1 MSNPKREMLRHFLA
15 TIAYRAQKVLRGA
28 PGNYPDLLIGSGVRS
43 PLEIVHHMRGLA
55 MFTHSH
61 FRPYESTHPPYLG
74 WEEEVAGF
82 HQVLAEL
89 DADLASDLPLLER
102 SYERLLQGPL
112 ADIMTHVGQL
122 AMLRRLAGSSVPAEN
137 FSNAEIRSGRVGSDQ
152 PDPADPD

>member
-1 MSNPKREMLRHFLA
+1 MSDPEREMLRHFLA
-15 TIAYRAQKVLRGA
+15 TIAYRTQKALRGA
-28 PGNYPDLLIGSGVRS
+28 PNTYPDLLVGAGVRS
-43 PLEIVHHMRGLA
+43 PLEIVHHMRGLM

-61 FRPYESTHPPYLG
+61 FRPYESTHPPYLS

-82 HQVLAEL
+82 HQVMAEL
-89 DADLASDLPLLER
+89 DADLESELPLLER

-112 ADIMTHVGQL
+112 SDIMTHVGQL

-137 FSNAEIRSGRVGSDQ
+137 FANADISTGRVGSNQ